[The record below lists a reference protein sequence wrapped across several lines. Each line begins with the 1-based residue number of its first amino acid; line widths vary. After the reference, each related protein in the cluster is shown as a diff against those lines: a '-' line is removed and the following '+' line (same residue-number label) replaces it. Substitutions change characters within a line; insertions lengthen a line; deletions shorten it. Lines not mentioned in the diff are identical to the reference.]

1 MAEEE
6 RDEAVESEH
15 PEPHPQDQPADV
27 FDTRQESE
35 AWVVRGLLANAG
47 LDAEVI
53 NREASPD
60 VLPGVGGFVV
70 RVPEEEAAEARRIIA
85 ENRSRPGDDSE
96 ASASGES
103 AA

>member
-1 MAEEE
+1 MAENEREE
-6 RDEAVESEH
+6 DLVRER
-15 PEPHPQDQPADV
+15 PEPHPNDQPADV

-47 LDAEVI
+47 IEAEVI
-53 NREASPD
+53 TREASPD

-70 RVPEEEAAEARRIIA
+70 RVPQENAEEARRVIA
-85 ENRSRPGDDSE
+85 EDRATADTAVSDDS
-96 ASASGES
+96 